1 MQVQLEE
8 EKLKPTSAATSS
20 VFIDGVEFVR
30 VRHSLVF
37 VDSAANSCA
46 GGSYPFPAHQK
57 FLVGVIFAF
66 LAHSR
71 ALTTVT
77 LCRSLF
83 CLFVLQEVQVK

>member
-30 VRHSLVF
+30 VRYSLVV
-37 VDSAANSCA
+37 VDAAANSCA
-46 GGSYPFPAHQK
+46 GGSYPFPAQQK
-57 FLVGVIFAF
+57 FRVGVIFAF
-66 LAHSR
+66 LAHR
-71 ALTTVT
+71 CVLTTVT
-77 LCRSLF
+77 QCRSLF